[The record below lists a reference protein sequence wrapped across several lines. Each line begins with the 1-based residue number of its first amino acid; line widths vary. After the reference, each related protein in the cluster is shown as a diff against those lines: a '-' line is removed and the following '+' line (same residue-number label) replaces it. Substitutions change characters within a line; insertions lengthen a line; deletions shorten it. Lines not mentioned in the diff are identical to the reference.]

1 MRLQILCADDE
12 ILSAKTIDTNLARLL
27 GEVEPTVHWGTTIDR
42 ESLLKTLRQASA
54 RACAVI
60 VNGGLGPDR
69 LSQEMAAEGGARDPF
84 GWHEWIL
91 PVERV
96 NTPSPSG
103 FNASCI

>member
-1 MRLQILCADDE
+1 MRLQVLRTDDE

-27 GEVEPTVHWGTTIDR
+27 GEVCPTVHWGTTIDR
-42 ESLLKTLRQASA
+42 ESLLKALLQASA
-54 RACAVI
+54 CACAVI

-69 LSQEMAAEGGARDPF
+69 FSQEMAAEGGAHHPF
-84 GWHEWIL
+84 SWHEWIV

-96 NTPSPSG
+96 DTLSPSG